1 MTTAAVAL
9 AAQVGYVNAGTVEFL
24 LDDATG
30 EAYFLEMNTRLQV
43 EHPVTELGHRALDLV
58 ELQLRV
64 AAGRAAAV
72 HPGGRPPDGH
82 AIEARV
88 YAEDCFGG
96 FLPQAGTTSIV
107 RVVASTRATTTRSSP
122 GRWSA
127 PPTTRCSA
135 R

>member
-1 MTTAAVAL
+1 M
-9 AAQVGYVNAGTVEFL
+9 EFL

-43 EHPVTELGHRALDLV
+43 EHPVTEAIVGLDLV

-64 AAGRAAAV
+64 AAGEPLGLSQDDISV
-72 HPGGRPPDGH
+72 QGH

-88 YAEDCFGG
+88 YAEDSFGG
-96 FLPQAGTTSIV
+96 FLPQAGTASIV
-107 RVVASTRATTTRSSP
+107 RWPVSTGSTTGSGSTTRSSP
-122 GRWSA
+122 VRRCRRR
-127 PPTTRCSA
+127 TTRCSA